1 MFFLDDAQILETV
14 DQASLVAALSLA
26 FANGG
31 DTPARMHVDLPG
43 EDGATL
49 LVMPALDRRDAIG
62 VKIVAVIPSN
72 RERSRP
78 TIDGV
83 YVLLDGETAQPI
95 AILSAPALTAVRTA
109 GVCALASRLL
119 SRPDAKTLLMIGSG
133 ALAPHLVRAHLSV
146 RAFDRIVLWGRD
158 PEKANALAR
167 RLSDLPVNIEVATK
181 LSGALEAAD
190 VISCAT
196 LSHAPLVEGR
206 HIAAGTHIDLV
217 GSFSPE
223 MREADTDLFRRGRLI
238 VDTAI
243 AFDESG
249 DLIRPLQE
257 GIIDRSAPD
266 LAALVRSPDLGRA
279 DAGEITIFKTVG
291 TGLADLAAARYILSR
306 RGDGP
311 N

>member
-1 MFFLDDAQILETV
+1 MIKSCPSAR
-14 DQASLVAALSLA
+14 ALNRA
-26 FANGG
+26 FA
-31 DTPARMHVDLPG
+31 
-43 EDGATL
+43 E
-49 LVMPALDRRDAIG
+49 
-62 VKIVAVIPSN
+62 K
-72 RERSRP
+72 
-78 TIDGV
+78 
-83 YVLLDGETAQPI
+83 
-95 AILSAPALTAVRTA
+95 AP
-109 GVCALASRLL
+109 
-119 SRPDAKTLLMIGSG
+119 G